1 MKHVSRPLCLGPH
14 AAWRTGLDAASGG
27 CLTSGTSQG
36 RLPEEAALGL
46 GLDRLLALGSCLF
59 SGLWRARSAAW
70 PGPARP
76 ADSRLPLG
84 GVRCDFYAS
93 KPPRSSPKAP
103 GTDPNE

>member
-46 GLDRLLALGSCLF
+46 GPDRLLALGSCLF

-70 PGPARP
+70 PGP
-76 ADSRLPLG
+76 
-84 GVRCDFYAS
+84 
-93 KPPRSSPKAP
+93 PR
-103 GTDPNE
+103 

>member
-46 GLDRLLALGSCLF
+46 GPDRLLALGSCLFALGSCLF
-59 SGLWRARSAAW
+59 SGLWRARSAAR
-70 PGPARP
+70 PGP
-76 ADSRLPLG
+76 
-84 GVRCDFYAS
+84 
-93 KPPRSSPKAP
+93 PR
-103 GTDPNE
+103 